1 MTDWTRENKEDDKFI
16 EWMNN
21 DKKLH
26 EDKAPE
32 NLKKK
37 KNIKK
42 IFVLGIL
49 ISLITI
55 TLTVIFSSNSEF
67 SSEDYFYIPDY
78 RLNKSPVFCAKEFS
92 DPVFISAN
100 NIVIQKT
107 ENAVK
112 EWQNRIEK
120 YTNTDGDWKFEFKKI
135 AENSQFSEFGC
146 DTTITFEQTPPP
158 IRKFTRGET
167 ALSQYGFS
175 DVVIFYLDPVTRDKI
190 DPKIDMIIKHEIGHV
205 LGLGHPVFNEMYDG
219 RPFYIENE
227 QMISRSIMITPEVYP
242 FLPKNLIYTITDYD
256 VRSVVNLYGGG
267 ISNSP
272 IFFGYLN
279 YVIIAIILFIIAL
292 VVSKKIKQY

>member
-1 MTDWTRENKEDDKFI
+1 MTDWTKENDDDDRFI
-16 EWMNN
+16 KWMNN

-26 EDKAPE
+26 DNKIPL

-42 IFVLGIL
+42 KIIFGIL
-49 ISLITI
+49 VSLVIITTI
-55 TLTVIFSSNSEF
+55 IVFSSNNEFGSEN
-67 SSEDYFYIPDY
+67 YFYISDY
-78 RLNKSPVFCAKEFS
+78 RLNKDPVFCAKEFS
-92 DPVFISAN
+92 DSMFPSVN
-100 NIVIQKT
+100 NILIQKT
-107 ENAVK
+107 EDAVK
-112 EWQNRIEK
+112 KWQDRIET
-120 YTNTDGDWKFEFKKI
+120 YTKTNGDWKFEFKKI

-146 DTTITFEQTPPP
+146 DTTITFEPIPP
-158 IRKFTRGET
+158 INKEFTRGET

-175 DVVIFYLDPVTRDKI
+175 DVVIFYLDPVTKNKL
-190 DPKIDMIIKHEIGHV
+190 DPRLDTIIKHEIGHV

-227 QMISRSIMITPEVYP
+227 QIISRSIMVTPEIYP

-256 VRSVVNLYGGG
+256 VRAVVNLYGGG

-279 YVIIAIILFIIAL
+279 YVIIAVILFIIAL
-292 VVSKKIKQY
+292 FVSRKIKQY

>member
-1 MTDWTRENKEDDKFI
+1 MTDWTEENDEDDRFI

-21 DKKLH
+21 DKKIH
-26 EDKAPE
+26 GNKIPR
-32 NLKKK
+32 NLKKQ
-37 KNIKK
+37 KNVKK
-42 IFVLGIL
+42 IFVVGVIAIL
-49 ISLITI
+49 VIITSI
-55 TLTVIFSSNSEF
+55 AIFSNNREFGSEN
-67 SSEDYFYIPDY
+67 YFYIPDY

-92 DPVFISAN
+92 NSMFPEAS

-112 EWQNRIEK
+112 EWQDRIEK
-120 YTNTDGDWKFEFKKI
+120 YTKTNGDWKFEFKKI
-135 AENSQFSEFGC
+135 SENSQFSEFGC
-146 DTTITFEQTPPP
+146 DTTITFEPIPPT

-175 DVVIFYLDPVTRDKI
+175 DVVIFYLDPATRDKI

-227 QMISRSIMITPEVYP
+227 QIISRSIMVTPEVYP

-256 VRSVVNLYGGG
+256 IRSVVNLYGGG

-279 YVIIAIILFIIAL
+279 YVIIGIILFIIAFF
-292 VVSKKIKQY
+292 VSKKIKQ

>member
-1 MTDWTRENKEDDKFI
+1 MTDWTKENDEDDRFI

-21 DKKLH
+21 DKKIH
-26 EDKAPE
+26 RNKIPR
-32 NLKKK
+32 NLKKQ

-42 IFVLGIL
+42 ISVVAIVVLLVI
-49 ISLITI
+49 IAVI
-55 TLTVIFSSNSEF
+55 VIFSNNNEFGSEK
-67 SSEDYFYIPDY
+67 YFYIPDY
-78 RLNKSPVFCAKEFS
+78 RLNKAPVFCAKEFS
-92 DPVFISAN
+92 NSVFPEAN

-107 ENAVK
+107 ENAIK

-120 YTNTDGDWKFEFKKI
+120 YTKTNGDWKFEFKKI

-146 DTTITFEQTPPP
+146 DTTITFEPTPPA

-175 DVVIFYLDPVTRDKI
+175 DVVIFYLDPATKNKI

-219 RPFYIENE
+219 RPFYVENE
-227 QMISRSIMITPEVYP
+227 QLISRSIMVTPEVYP

-256 VRSVVNLYGGG
+256 IRSVVNLYGGG

-279 YVIIAIILFIIAL
+279 YVIIAIILFIIAFF
-292 VVSKKIKQY
+292 VSKKIKQY